1 MSKSNVE
8 IKRYIKSV
16 LKLKKKS
23 VNIKD
28 TLLNAILS

>member
-8 IKRYIKSV
+8 IKRYIKSA

-23 VNIKD
+23 MNIKD

>member
-23 VNIKD
+23 MNIKD

>member
-23 VNIKD
+23 MNIKD
-28 TLLNAILS
+28 ALLNAILS

>member
-23 VNIKD
+23 MNIKD
-28 TLLNAILS
+28 TLLNPILS